1 MCTVNL
7 QCQLQHHLVNNVIAG
22 SMLMLSSTTCVE
34 LMQGKEQ
41 ELEAV
46 TTTLE
51 ARISQEFLSVLLT
64 SILVDVVHAA
74 LEVVVL
80 IPTMMPTRCV
90 SVLSC

>member
-1 MCTVNL
+1 
-7 QCQLQHHLVNNVIAG
+7 
-22 SMLMLSSTTCVE
+22 MLSSTTCVE

-51 ARISQEFLSVLLT
+51 ARISQEFLSVHLT